1 MKSNKG
7 ITLISLVIYIAIVFV
22 VLAAIM
28 RVTTYFKNNIKVRTN
43 KSNARNEKIFTL

>member
-28 RVTTYFKNNIKVRTN
+28 RVTTYFKNNIKDEEQ
-43 KSNARNEKIFTL
+43 EKDPELEE